1 MDRDPRPAIAE
12 YSSRGP
18 CNMSNLGVLKPDITG
33 HGTSIVAAIPSSSS
47 PRRNASEA
55 PLLLQELK
63 HFIIPVPGSVAGTIK
78 SYNSSKVNLQ
88 GVTASERTR
97 TFGMFS
103 GTSMSAPHPSGIAAV
118 LKKARPQWSPSAIK
132 SAMMTTADVTHPDG
146 TQIADDTTGLP
157 ASYFLMGAGLVNPT
171 KALDPGLIYDL
182 TAMDYISF
190 VCGLG
195 YDDNYVNEIIAQPM
209 QNVSCASVT
218 KIAGRDLNYPSFL
231 VTLTAA
237 APEVEVRRTVTNV
250 GEASSVYTAE
260 VIPPNGVAVEVV
272 PNRLQFGSVNQRM
285 EFRVRFRRMG
295 GSPTIS
301 SSGTQPELQERRTVE
316 GSLRW
321 VSDKHSVRSPIV
333 VLDGTLNL
341 V

>member
-1 MDRDPRPAIAE
+1 MAPRAHLAFYEVCFDDQCPSTKQLVAMEHSAFVDGVDVVSISAGDDTQKPFYQDLTAVGNFSAVMSGVFVSTSAGNGGPDATTTMGRYKGVKKLPLLYVVGPFAEALKTVDVRGKIVLCDRTEAPHLRGEMIREAGGAGMICFNTAFRGRATAARDNITIAAARVSEADGETLVAYVNSTAGNATASLQFTGIEMDRDPRQ
-12 YSSRGP
+12 
-18 CNMSNLGVLKPDITG
+18 
-33 HGTSIVAAIPSSSS
+33 
-47 PRRNASEA
+47 
-55 PLLLQELK
+55 LL
-63 HFIIPVPGSVAGTIK
+63 
-78 SYNSSKVNLQ
+78 
-88 GVTASERTR
+88 
-97 TFGMFS
+97 
-103 GTSMSAPHPSGIAAV
+103 
-118 LKKARPQWSPSAIK
+118 
-132 SAMMTTADVTHPDG
+132 
-146 TQIADDTTGLP
+146 
-157 ASYFLMGAGLVNPT
+157 
-171 KALDPGLIYDL
+171 
-182 TAMDYISF
+182 
-190 VCGLG
+190 
-195 YDDNYVNEIIAQPM
+195 
-209 QNVSCASVT
+209 
-218 KIAGRDLNYPSFL
+218 
-231 VTLTAA
+231 TLTAA